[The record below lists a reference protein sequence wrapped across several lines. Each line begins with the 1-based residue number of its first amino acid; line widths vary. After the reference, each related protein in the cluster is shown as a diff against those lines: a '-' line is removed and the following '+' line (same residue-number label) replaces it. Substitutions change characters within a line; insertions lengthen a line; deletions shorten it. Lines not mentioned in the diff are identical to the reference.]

1 MNIFKVLACLLALSL
16 MGGCAKLGLKPH
28 KPAMKSSLEITKTA
42 GMFKILSVRG
52 ETSEVT
58 KILDGDLM
66 SCGTTTFSM
75 PRGNTVGTFIRE
87 IYDQEL
93 LAAEKYSATGEYIS
107 VLIKSIKLDMLSK
120 DNGVWKID
128 IDYTVNDNTTNVKTE
143 IEFSSKVSMLTSC
156 SHTASMFE
164 DAVADSFVDFFK
176 KIR

>member
-1 MNIFKVLACLLALSL
+1 MNILKILVCLLCLNL
-16 MGGCAKLGLKPH
+16 IGCVELGLKPH
-28 KPAMKSSLEITKTA
+28 KPALKSSLEIAKNE
-42 GMFKILSVRG
+42 GFFKILSIKG

-58 KILDGDLM
+58 KMLEGDLM

-87 IYDQEL
+87 IYEQEL
-93 LAAEKYSATGEYIS
+93 IGAQKLSDKGEYVS
-107 VLIKSIKLDMLSK
+107 VLIKSIKLDMESRE
-120 DNGVWKID
+120 NGVWQMD
-128 IDYTVNDNTTNVKTE
+128 IDYTLNDKTTNVKTV

-156 SHTASMFE
+156 SHTASVFE